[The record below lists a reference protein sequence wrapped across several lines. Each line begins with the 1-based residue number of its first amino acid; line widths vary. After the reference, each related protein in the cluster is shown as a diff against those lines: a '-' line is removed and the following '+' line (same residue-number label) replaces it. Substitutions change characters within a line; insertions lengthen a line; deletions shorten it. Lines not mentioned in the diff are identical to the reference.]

1 MTAVRDAVRDV
12 ARLHAARPRSLSV
25 RPTAPSACHVIR
37 RADSPLVTWSGVS
50 SDTREP
56 VEYIRQLLLRVSD
69 PSIGDSERSLLREE
83 IVERHLGLAE
93 QLARRFRNRGE
104 PMDDLVQVARMG
116 LLKAVDGFD
125 PERGVEFGGYA
136 VPTIVG
142 EIKRHF
148 RDKGWSVR
156 VPRRLKDLKLE
167 VSNASATLVQDLGR
181 MPTNADLADYLKV
194 TEAEVREC
202 AVSSAAY
209 SSMSLSAPLG
219 EAAGDATLADMIGG
233 PDRAIGTVDDRETLR
248 PLIEALPS
256 RERRIIVM
264 RFYDNLTQS
273 QIAARIGISQMHVS
287 RLLKRS
293 LAAMREGLL
302 LEC

>member
-1 MTAVRDAVRDV
+1 MSVVRDV
-12 ARLHAARPRSLSV
+12 VPQHAPLPPPRCHPTHSDNRGSAASRSEPGTGGRRTLSWPDP
-25 RPTAPSACHVIR
+25 RDESGELIRELFR
-37 RADSPLVTWSGVS
+37 RAGHPDLG
-50 SDTREP
+50 E
-56 VEYIRQLLLRVSD
+56 
-69 PSIGDSERSLLREE
+69 SERSLLRAE

-93 QLARRFRNRGE
+93 QMARRFRNRGE

-125 PERGVEFGGYA
+125 PDRGVDFGGYA

-148 RDKGWSVR
+148 RDKGWGVR

-167 VSNASATLVQDLGR
+167 VSNASAALIQDLGR
-181 MPTNADLADYLKV
+181 MPTTADLAGYLRV
-194 TEAEVREC
+194 SEAEVREC

-209 SSMSLSAPLG
+209 SSMSLSTPLG
-219 EAAGDATLADMIGG
+219 EATGEATLADVIGG
-233 PDRAIGTVDDRETLR
+233 PDRAIATVEDRETLR

-256 RERRIIVM
+256 RERRIVVM
-264 RFYDNLTQS
+264 RFYGNLTQS

-293 LAAMREGLL
+293 LLALREGLL
-302 LEC
+302 LDA